1 MALVLAYGL
10 AAVEYI
16 GEGEYT
22 AKLLRATVKSGD
34 TFILPG
40 AEAIHLKK
48 TGLFVDAG
56 DNKAAEAAKAKLSA
70 KKSEIAALRGEAKAT
85 AEEAERLKS
94 EEETTAKTKKI
105 APAQQPTTKS
115 EQ

>member
-1 MALVLAYGL
+1 MGSLVLAYGL

-34 TFILPG
+34 TFVLPA

-56 DNKAAEAAKAKLSA
+56 DKKAAEAAKAKLKA
-70 KKSEIAALRGEAKAT
+70 QRAEINRLRAT
-85 AEEAERLKS
+85 MQ
-94 EEETTAKTKKI
+94 TADSKTKE
-105 APAQQPTTKS
+105 PATEDKA
-115 EQ
+115 EDKGE

>member
-1 MALVLAYGL
+1 MGSLVLAYGL

-34 TFILPG
+34 TFVLPA

-48 TGLFVDAG
+48 TGLFVTAG
-56 DNKAAEAAKAKLSA
+56 DETAAKEAKAKLSA
-70 KKSEIAALRGEAKAT
+70 QKSEIAALREEAKAA
-85 AEEAERLKS
+85 AEETK
-94 EEETTAKTKKI
+94 AKTKKT
-105 APAQQPTTKS
+105 APAEQPTTKS